1 MITTSSQT
9 PDVPLWSK
17 LRPLRKGLGLI
28 YPLGLGEFLCY
39 LHTYKNQALS
49 FPELSRHNES
59 QLLTPGLPCLP
70 LKHHKQLLSFW

>member
-9 PDVPLWSK
+9 PEVPLWSK
-17 LRPLRKGLGLI
+17 LRPLRKGLGHI

-70 LKHHKQLLSFW
+70 RKHHKQLLSFW